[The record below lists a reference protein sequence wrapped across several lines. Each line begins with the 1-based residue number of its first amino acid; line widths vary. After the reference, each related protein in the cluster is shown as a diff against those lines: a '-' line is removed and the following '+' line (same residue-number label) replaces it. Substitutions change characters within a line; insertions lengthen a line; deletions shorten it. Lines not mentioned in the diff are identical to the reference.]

1 MDALISGQAGIAV
14 LIDDDNVF
22 SITLDSGNEMKPCSL
37 SMVPYLF
44 SGVSDAKIIKQ
55 ITLSETVSQLKVLW
69 QKDRAL
75 HLTLILLDSHEELQ
89 IRKLAVASLFNLLV
103 NQNIYDFV
111 EKNLYA
117 LPLPAS
123 SDLLGSIQLIEEDCN
138 LKILFHEIHSNQ
150 IYIDICS
157 NAWDKLPTDLFDEI
171 CNKNK
176 YRLLMVN
183 ENIFKLV
190 VKEISKS
197 NYFNYNT
204 IINQC
209 NHIQNFQNIIKL
221 WFRTAKEITDETIS
235 KKEHAISNELPIDNK
250 KPINLTNITDKPLIT
265 NESEVIKLGIADD
278 NVEFC
283 QLLQDF
289 FELESKIDLA
299 LTVHNGAEL
308 IEVIPQVKLDVL
320 LLDMIMPQ
328 VDGLGVLQWF
338 KDHPQYP
345 KPKIIIFSAF
355 GQEEITKN
363 ALRLGVDYYV
373 LKPFDLGFLTQR
385 IIEVTKKIEYKS
397 ILLRKVFVNKDLE
410 KEVADAILSLQIPPF
425 FKGFVYLRDA
435 IMLTVQDP
443 NLIKEITKK
452 LYPIIA
458 GRYNTTIYRVERA
471 MRFAIEKAWNK
482 GNVELLHQL
491 FGYCVDGKKGKP
503 TNASFIV
510 KIADQIRLKR
520 NSNVG

>member
-1 MDALISGQAGIAV
+1 
-14 LIDDDNVF
+14 
-22 SITLDSGNEMKPCSL
+22 
-37 SMVPYLF
+37 
-44 SGVSDAKIIKQ
+44 
-55 ITLSETVSQLKVLW
+55 
-69 QKDRAL
+69 
-75 HLTLILLDSHEELQ
+75 
-89 IRKLAVASLFNLLV
+89 
-103 NQNIYDFV
+103 
-111 EKNLYA
+111 
-117 LPLPAS
+117 
-123 SDLLGSIQLIEEDCN
+123 
-138 LKILFHEIHSNQ
+138 
-150 IYIDICS
+150 
-157 NAWDKLPTDLFDEI
+157 
-171 CNKNK
+171 
-176 YRLLMVN
+176 
-183 ENIFKLV
+183 
-190 VKEISKS
+190 
-197 NYFNYNT
+197 
-204 IINQC
+204 
-209 NHIQNFQNIIKL
+209 
-221 WFRTAKEITDETIS
+221 
-235 KKEHAISNELPIDNK
+235 
-250 KPINLTNITDKPLIT
+250 
-265 NESEVIKLGIADD
+265 
-278 NVEFC
+278 
-283 QLLQDF
+283 
-289 FELESKIDLA
+289 LESKIDLA